1 MDRPSFHHRD
11 PDSPIHNCPPA
22 EPVVRATNAVRPN
35 PSLKLTRY
43 GMRCK
48 PGVFQSKHRHTP
60 GLQHMPPR
68 AA

>member
-1 MDRPSFHHRD
+1 MTRQETRSSF
-11 PDSPIHNCPPA
+11 SS
-22 EPVVRATNAVRPN
+22 RARTTVKPN

-48 PGVFQSKHRHTP
+48 PGPRYPVHSREP
-60 GLQHMPPR
+60 GLQHMPTR

>member
-1 MDRPSFHHRD
+1 MLEEERWTVAAP
-11 PDSPIHNCPPA
+11 
-22 EPVVRATNAVRPN
+22 TPN
-35 PSLKLTRY
+35 PSLKLSRY

-48 PGVFQSKHRHTP
+48 PGPRPMRHHRGP